1 MEFEVNKV
9 RLDSWKRTGTYQNH
23 IQNRELRSKISA
35 MYVLSF
41 PQSSHFHSFAPSPN
55 STNLT
60 YSRDPMV
67 PRYIRKLRKK
77 KSLPESEVLTMYRTF
92 LQAIKTDDQLLEFL
106 SYLPEANG
114 GLYPIAVSLFHASE
128 AVRRATVELLNRLQ
142 GMSAGSSLLS
152 SLNPFLFL
160 AYDRNT
166 KLFNVN
172 NTNTNN
178 NNNNNGSSTSSVE
191 VK

>member
-1 MEFEVNKV
+1 
-9 RLDSWKRTGTYQNH
+9 
-23 IQNRELRSKISA
+23 
-35 MYVLSF
+35 
-41 PQSSHFHSFAPSPN
+41 
-55 STNLT
+55 
-60 YSRDPMV
+60 MV

-77 KSLPESEVLTMYRTF
+77 KSLPEHEVLAMYRAF
-92 LQAIKTDDQLLEFL
+92 LAAIKTEDQLLEFL

-114 GLYPIAVSLFHASE
+114 GLYPIAVSLFHQSE
-128 AVRRATVELLNRLQ
+128 VVRRATVELLNRLQ

-166 KLFNVN
+166 KLFNG
-172 NTNTNN
+172 
-178 NNNNNGSSTSSVE
+178 GSTPGE

>member
-1 MEFEVNKV
+1 MF
-9 RLDSWKRTGTYQNH
+9 L
-23 IQNRELRSKISA
+23 II
-35 MYVLSF
+35 LS
-41 PQSSHFHSFAPSPN
+41 SR
-55 STNLT
+55 
-60 YSRDPMV
+60 RDPMV

-77 KSLPESEVLTMYRTF
+77 KSLPESEVLAMYRAF

-114 GLYPIAVSLFHASE
+114 GLYPIAVSLFHSSE

-142 GMSAGSSLLS
+142 GMSAGSSLMS

-166 KLFNVN
+166 KLFN
-172 NTNTNN
+172 
-178 NNNNNGSSTSSVE
+178 GTSSVE